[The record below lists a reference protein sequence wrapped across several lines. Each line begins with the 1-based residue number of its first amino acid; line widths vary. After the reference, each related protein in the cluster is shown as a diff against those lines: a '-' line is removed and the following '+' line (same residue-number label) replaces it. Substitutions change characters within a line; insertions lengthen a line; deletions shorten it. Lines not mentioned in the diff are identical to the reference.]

1 MCYNSTNL
9 LEYMKVLENFHGFL
23 AKEVGKV
30 CIQMIV

>member
-1 MCYNSTNL
+1 
-9 LEYMKVLENFHGFL
+9 MKVLENFHGFL